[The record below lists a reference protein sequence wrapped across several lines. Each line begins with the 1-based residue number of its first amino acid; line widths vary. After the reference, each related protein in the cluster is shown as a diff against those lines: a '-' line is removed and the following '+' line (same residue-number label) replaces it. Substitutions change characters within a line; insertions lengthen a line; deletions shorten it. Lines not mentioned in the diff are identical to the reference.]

1 MAAPFQQLHNFLEF
15 VLVYCELPNFI
26 NSKMAFKYLNT
37 KST

>member
-15 VLVYCELPNFI
+15 VLVYCELPNI